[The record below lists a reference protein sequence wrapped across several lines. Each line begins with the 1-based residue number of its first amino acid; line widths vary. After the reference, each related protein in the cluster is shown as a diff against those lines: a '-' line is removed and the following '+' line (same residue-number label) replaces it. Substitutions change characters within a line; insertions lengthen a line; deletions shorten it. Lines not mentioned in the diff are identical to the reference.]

1 MEILLVMDSK
11 LLPLSTL
18 RALLE
23 LGYVP
28 VRVSDGAEALR
39 AFARQ
44 MFAAIIVDAELPEFA
59 GAELVRYFRAQDARL
74 PIILIGA
81 RDHADYAALARVDR
95 CCRVVHKPLDQPLL
109 LAALTGFRYECAGTG
124 DGERLASERTM
135 TFSDAT

>member
-1 MEILLVMDSK
+1 MEILLVMDKK

-28 VRVSDGAEALR
+28 VRVPDGAEALR

-44 MFAAIIVDAELPEFA
+44 CFAAIIVDAELPEF
-59 GAELVRYFRAQDARL
+59 GGPELVRYFRGQDARL

-81 RDHADYAALARVDR
+81 RDNSDYAALARVDGR
-95 CCRVVHKPLDQPLL
+95 CRVVRKPLDEVQLL
-109 LAALTGFRYECAGTG
+109 TALAALNTRVP
-124 DGERLASERTM
+124 RHVMASDSRV
-135 TFSDAT
+135 SSP